1 MKMKTNVKSNIIYSP
16 QNYLE
21 ALTGKCYIIH
31 GREPVLKQ
39 VCRILKENDLPAR
52 SYPLKDTVRAV
63 RVRYPIVL
71 VDCSEFTEDMGLYRN
86 TAGSECRIILMNRLC
101 LYGKTKCCQ
110 CYIQ

>member
-1 MKMKTNVKSNIIYSP
+1 MKTNVKSNMIYSP

-39 VCRILKENDLPAR
+39 VCRILKENDLHTCFNILPAR

-71 VDCSEFTEDMGLYRN
+71 VDCSEFTEDMRLVPQYRWFRVPDN
-86 TAGSECRIILMNRLC
+86 FNE
-101 LYGKTKCCQ
+101 
-110 CYIQ
+110 

>member
-39 VCRILKENDLPAR
+39 VCRILKENNLPAK

-63 RVRYPIVL
+63 RFKLQETEKALSRKGNYVL
-71 VDCSEFTEDMGLYRN
+71 VSCCDVSKDLVPYEEYRWFRVPDN
-86 TAGSECRIILMNRLC
+86 FEEC
-101 LYGKTKCCQ
+101 G
-110 CYIQ
+110 

>member
-39 VCRILKENDLPAR
+39 VCRILKENNLPAK
-52 SYPLKDTVRAV
+52 S
-63 RVRYPIVL
+63 YPIVL
-71 VDCSEFTEDMGLYRN
+71 VDCSEFTEDMRLVPQYRWFRVPDN
-86 TAGSECRIILMNRLC
+86 FNE
-101 LYGKTKCCQ
+101 
-110 CYIQ
+110 